1 MDPSLLTQRAEGAE
15 DGAAKAQKAAQEEQ
29 IRREILATVLDQDAR
44 ERLNRIALVNPQLSN
59 RVELIIVRMAQ
70 SGQLRGRVT
79 EAQLISL
86 LDQADGGQSPT
97 AAKKGAIVFQR
108 RKDLDDDDWDI

>member
-44 ERLNRIALVNPQLSN
+44 ERRTLKSLVHTIAILP
-59 RVELIIVRMAQ
+59 
-70 SGQLRGRVT
+70 
-79 EAQLISL
+79 L
-86 LDQADGGQSPT
+86 LQ
-97 AAKKGAIVFQR
+97 
-108 RKDLDDDDWDI
+108 